1 VPTTDPFGILGL
13 APRPDVTDDE
23 IRAAWRRI
31 ASATHPDRADGGDPA
46 RFAEAAAAY
55 TTLRTVSGRGE
66 AYADLAARRRG
77 LSRLRHGRPAILGLR
92 VAIAAAL
99 SAGTVA
105 VAGFE
110 PAAVA
115 VLAGILTWLIRTGR
129 HDLAAPGPRA

>member
-1 VPTTDPFGILGL
+1 VITDPFGILGL
-13 APRPDVTDDE
+13 TPRPDLTDDD

-55 TTLRTVSGRGE
+55 TTLRTASGRGE

-77 LSRLRHGRPAILGLR
+77 LSRVRHGRPVVLGLR
-92 VAIAAAL
+92 VAVAAAV
-99 SAGTVA
+99 SAATIA
-105 VAGFE
+105 VAGYQ

-115 VLAGILTWLIRTGR
+115 VIAGVLTWLIRTGR
-129 HDLAAPGPRA
+129 HDLAGPGLPR